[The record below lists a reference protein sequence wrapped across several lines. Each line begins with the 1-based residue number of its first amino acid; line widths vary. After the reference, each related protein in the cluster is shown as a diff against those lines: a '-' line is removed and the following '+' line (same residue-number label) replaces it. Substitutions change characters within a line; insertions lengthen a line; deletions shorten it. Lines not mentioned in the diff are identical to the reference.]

1 MSLHYITFK
10 AQETLVFW
18 HWQILWNN
26 IMFLKT

>member
-10 AQETLVFW
+10 TQTLVYW
-18 HWQILWNN
+18 HWQILWND